1 VKRILLILALTNL
14 GLWAQTPPS
23 GTNTPAQGPGPAS
36 IEFPTNRQQI
46 LQQRLRARTNTV
58 ALPPS
63 LGAVPTAGASGP
75 RTNTGAATRNLP
87 RSSTQAN
94 TPAVDG
100 ARSTTNAPD
109 AEGNIAIVPTNPDG
123 TISPDDIIP
132 EGTIDIR
139 KMDLDQ
145 FLSLYADYANRTI
158 LRPSSLAAAQVTLTT
173 KGSLTRREA
182 LQAFDAVLGLNQITM
197 INVGEK
203 FVKAVPQTQAGQEG
217 QPFSKTEMGDLPEL
231 GQFTSHIVQLKHVK
245 PAEMIPIL
253 QPLSK
258 TQAGGLLPIES
269 SNMLMIRDYSENV
282 KRMLELVKQ
291 VDVPAPSEFVSEVI
305 PIKYAKA
312 TEIAN
317 ALNSLSTGGGGT
329 TVGAGGTGGGAG
341 AVGGGT
347 SSRGGYGRSGSGYGG
362 GGYGGSGYGG
372 GYGGSGYGGGYNR
385 GGYGGMTPY
394 GTTTPGEIIPQAV
407 AAQPGAAPGAATG
420 TFSDRLRNIINKAS
434 SQTEMQILG
443 QTKMIADERT
453 NSLLVYAS
461 KEDMKTI
468 KDIVAKLDVVLA
480 QVLIEAEIIQ
490 VSLGDNANL
499 SFSYLQRTSQG
510 NDYLNGIGAIK
521 NGTLI
526 DRNAI
531 GSAGSGTNSILP
543 GGFTYVLGLGND
555 LDIAVNALAG
565 SSRARVLQRPRIQT
579 SHNEPAHIF
588 VGESRPYPTGSYY
601 GGGAYGGYSSIQQ
614 IPIGVT
620 LDVTPLIN
628 PDGLVVM
635 DINQDV
641 QSVNGSV
648 TIANVGDVPITS
660 QKNATAK
667 VSVRDRDTIMLG
679 GLIETQKSENN
690 SGVPVLKDIPL
701 LGYLFRSTGHTDSR
715 NELIVLIRPTVL
727 PTPEVAA
734 IAAKNEKDRMPLIK
748 RADAEADLEEKDL
761 LKKADQEVERLKNST
776 KQP

>member
-1 VKRILLILALTNL
+1 MNSPA
-14 GLWAQTPPS
+14 
-23 GTNTPAQGPGPAS
+23 GTDS
-36 IEFPTNRQQI
+36 
-46 LQQRLRARTNTV
+46 
-58 ALPPS
+58 
-63 LGAVPTAGASGP
+63 
-75 RTNTGAATRNLP
+75 
-87 RSSTQAN
+87 RSTS
-94 TPAVDG
+94 
-100 ARSTTNAPD
+100 STTNAD
-109 AEGNIAIVPTNPDG
+109 GTIAITPINPDG
-123 TISPDDIIP
+123 TSSPEDIIP
-132 EGTIDIR
+132 EGTINIQ

-145 FLSLYADYANRTI
+145 FLSVYAGLANRTI
-158 LRPSSLAAAQVTLTT
+158 LRPSALAAQQITIIT
-173 KGSLTRREA
+173 KGTLTRREA
-182 LQAFDAVLGLNQITM
+182 LQAFDTVLGLNGVTM

-203 FVKAVPQTQAGQEG
+203 FVKAVAQTGAGMEG
-217 QPFSKTEMGDLPEL
+217 QPFSKTDMADIPEF

-245 PAEMIPIL
+245 PSEMIPVI

-258 TQAGGLLPIES
+258 TQAGGLLAIDS
-269 SNMLMIRDYSENV
+269 SNILLIRDYAENV

-291 VDVPAPSEFVSEVI
+291 VDVATPSEFVSEVI

-329 TVGAGGTGGGAG
+329 TVGAGGTGA
-341 AVGGGT
+341 GGG
-347 SSRGGYGRSGSGYGG
+347 SMGGGMSGRGRSGYGGG
-362 GGYGGSGYGG
+362 GGYGGSGGS
-372 GYGGSGYGGGYNR
+372 YGGSGGGYGGGYNR
-385 GGYGGMTPY
+385 GSGGGYGGGMTPY
-394 GTTTPGEIIPQAV
+394 GTTTPGDITPQAV
-407 AAQPGAAPGAATG
+407 AQPGGAPGAAAG
-420 TFSDRLRNIINKAS
+420 NFSDRLRNIISKAS

-453 NSLLVYAS
+453 NSLLVYAG
-461 KEDMKTI
+461 KDDMKTI

-480 QVLIEAEIIQ
+480 QVLIEAVILQ

-499 SFSYLQRTSQG
+499 SFSYLQKRSQG

-521 NGTLI
+521 NGTLL
-526 DRNAI
+526 DRSAF
-531 GSAGSGTNSILP
+531 GSIGSGTNSVLP
-543 GGFTYVLGLGND
+543 GGFSYVLGLGND
-555 LDIAVNALAG
+555 LDIAVNALASG
-565 SSRARVLQRPRIQT
+565 SRARVIQRPRIQT

-635 DINQDV
+635 EINQDV

-660 QKNATAK
+660 QKNASAK

-679 GLIETQKSENN
+679 GLIETQKSDNN
-690 SGVPVLKDIPL
+690 SGVPILKDIPL
-701 LGYLFRSTGHTDSR
+701 LGYLFRSTSSANTR

-734 IAAKNEKDRMPLIK
+734 IAAKGEINKMPLVK
-748 RADAEADLEEKDL
+748 RAEAESDLEEEKL
-761 LKKADQEVERLKNST
+761 LKDSAREVNKLKNP
-776 KQP
+776 KH

>member
-1 VKRILLILALTNL
+1 MKRILLILASTSL
-14 GLWAQTPPS
+14 GLWAQTPPP
-23 GTNTPAQGPGPAS
+23 GTNTPAQNPQPVNL
-36 IEFPTNRQQI
+36 EFPTNRPQ
-46 LQQRLRARTNTV
+46 LS
-58 ALPPS
+58 LPRPR
-63 LGAVPTAGASGP
+63 P
-75 RTNTGAATRNLP
+75 RTNSTALPALAAPGAATSPGSAPRSLP
-87 RSSTQAN
+87 RTSSQAPPP
-94 TPAVDG
+94 TATDS
-100 ARSTTNAPD
+100 RSTSSTTNSD
-109 AEGNIAIVPTNPDG
+109 GTIAITPVNPDG
-123 TISPDDIIP
+123 TSSPEDIIS
-132 EGTIDIR
+132 EGTINIQ

-145 FLSLYADYANRTI
+145 FLNVYATLANRTI
-158 LRPSSLAAAQVTLTT
+158 LRPSALAAQQITIVT
-173 KGSLTRREA
+173 KGTLTRREA
-182 LQAFDAVLGLNQITM
+182 LQAFDTVLGLNGVTM
-197 INVGEK
+197 IDVGEK
-203 FVKAVPQTQAGQEG
+203 FVKAVAQTGAGMEG
-217 QPFSKTEMGDLPEL
+217 QPFSKTAMADIPEF

-245 PAEMIPIL
+245 PSEMIPVI

-258 TQAGGLLPIES
+258 TQASGLVAIDS
-269 SNMLMIRDYSENV
+269 SNILLIRDYAENV

-291 VDVPAPSEFVSEVI
+291 VDIPTPSEFVSEVI

-329 TVGAGGTGGGAG
+329 TVGAGGTGTGSSI
-341 AVGGGT
+341 GGG
-347 SSRGGYGRSGSGYGG
+347 SYGGSGRGRSGYGG
-362 GGYGGSGYGG
+362 GGYGGSSYGG
-372 GYGGSGYGGGYNR
+372 GYGGGGYGGGGGYNR
-385 GGYGGMTPY
+385 GGYGGGMTPY
-394 GTTTPGEIIPQAV
+394 GTTTPGDITPQAV
-407 AAQPGAAPGAATG
+407 AQPGAAPGAAAG
-420 TFSDRLRNIINKAS
+420 NFSDRLRNIISKAS
-434 SQTEMQILG
+434 SQTEMQVLG

-453 NSLLVYAS
+453 NSLLVYAG
-461 KEDMKTI
+461 KDDMKTI

-480 QVLIEAEIIQ
+480 QVLIEAVIIQ

-499 SFSYLQRTSQG
+499 SFSYLQKRSQG
-510 NDYLNGIGAIK
+510 NDYLNGVGAIK
-521 NGTLI
+521 NGTLLSRPSFDSI
-526 DRNAI
+526 
-531 GSAGSGTNSILP
+531 GSGTNSVLP
-543 GGFTYVLGLGND
+543 GGFSYILRLGND

-565 SSRARVLQRPRIQT
+565 SSKARVLQRPRIQT

-679 GLIETQKSENN
+679 GLIETQKANNN

-701 LGYLFRSTGHTDSR
+701 LGYFFRSTSSSDSR

-734 IAAKNEKDRMPLIK
+734 IAAMGEKNKMPLVK
-748 RADAEADLEEKDL
+748 QAEAESDLEE
-761 LKKADQEVERLKNST
+761 ERLLKNSAREVNKLKNPT
-776 KQP
+776 Q

>member
-1 VKRILLILALTNL
+1 M
-14 GLWAQTPPS
+14 PS
-23 GTNTPAQGPGPAS
+23 AEPVNF
-36 IEFPTNRQQI
+36 EFPTNRPSL
-46 LQQRLRARTNTV
+46 LQQRLRARTNTL
-58 ALPPS
+58 ALPTLAAPGTPAGT
-63 LGAVPTAGASGP
+63 GAVP
-75 RTNTGAATRNLP
+75 RNLP
-87 RSSTQAN
+87 RSSPQVNPPAQAD
-94 TPAVDG
+94 TG
-100 ARSTTNAPD
+100 SSSTTTNAD
-109 AEGNIAIVPTNPDG
+109 GTIAITPVNPDG
-123 TISPDDIIP
+123 TASPEDLIP
-132 EGTIDIR
+132 EGMINIQ
-139 KMDLDQ
+139 KMDVDQ
-145 FLSLYADYANRTI
+145 FLGVYAGLANRTV
-158 LRPSSLAAAQVTLTT
+158 LRPNALAAPQVTIVT
-173 KGSLTRREA
+173 KGTLTRREA
-182 LQAFDAVLGLNQITM
+182 LQAFDTVLGLNGITM

-203 FVKAVPQTQAGQEG
+203 FVKAVAQTGAGMEG
-217 QPFSKTEMGDLPEL
+217 QPFSKTELADIPEF
-231 GQFTSHIVQLKHVK
+231 GQFTSHIVQLKHLK
-245 PAEMIPIL
+245 PSELIPVI

-258 TQAGGLLPIES
+258 TQAGGLLAIDS
-269 SNMLMIRDYSENV
+269 SNILLIRDYAENV

-291 VDVPAPSEFVSEVI
+291 VDIPAPSEFVSEVI

-329 TVGAGGTGGGAG
+329 TVGAGGTGTGGGSSIGGGGYGGASG
-341 AVGGGT
+341 
-347 SSRGGYGRSGSGYGG
+347 RGGYGRSGNQGGGYGGSYGG
-362 GGYGGSGYGG
+362 GGYGG
-372 GYGGSGYGGGYNR
+372 GSYGGGYNR

-394 GTTTPGEIIPQAV
+394 GTTTPGDITPQAV
-407 AAQPGAAPGAATG
+407 AQPGVAQPGAATG
-420 TFSDRLRNIINKAS
+420 SFSDRLRNIISKAS

-480 QVLIEAEIIQ
+480 QVLIEAVIIQ

-521 NGTLI
+521 NGTII

-543 GGFTYVLGLGND
+543 GGFTYLLGLGND
-555 LDIAVNALAG
+555 LDIAVNALAA

-701 LGYLFRSTGHTDSR
+701 LGYLFRSTAHNDNR
-715 NELIVLIRPTVL
+715 NEMIVLIRPTVL

-734 IAAKNEKDRMPLIK
+734 IAAQNEKNKMPLIK
-748 RADAEADLEEKDL
+748 RADAEADLEEEKL
-761 LKKADQEVERLKNST
+761 LKDADREVDKLKKPTT
-776 KQP
+776 KR